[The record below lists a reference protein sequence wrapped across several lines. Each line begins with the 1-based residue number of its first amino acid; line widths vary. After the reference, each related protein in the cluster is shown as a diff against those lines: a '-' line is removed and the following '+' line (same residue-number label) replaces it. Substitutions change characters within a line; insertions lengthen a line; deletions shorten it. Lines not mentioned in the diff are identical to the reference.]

1 MNKDVIYI
9 EPEDDIT
16 DIINKIESSKEKIV
30 ALVPPKKAAILRSIV
45 NIKLIAKSGKNTAK
59 SIVLVTTDPSILKL
73 AASAK
78 LPVTEDLQTAPK
90 IPKLDE
96 IEPVE
101 DELVE
106 EIIEKTDKEGN
117 KEIVI
122 EEEKASEEG
131 EEATEEKG
139 EEENDKNDDE
149 KDKKDDKKS
158 KKAGKKISNIAN
170 PVLKWIVEHKKLCIG
185 CGIGLIV
192 LILVLVWAF
201 GIAPAAIVSVEIRT
215 TKSPFSQNVS
225 FTETMTDENATEGKF
240 YIEQKKLE
248 TKVETK
254 FEATG
259 EKNIGEKAGG
269 ELVIWAFLPITG
281 GTAYVSA
288 GDIFTWGDYAFAAD
302 ADSSISWSGSLPD
315 LRTGYANG
323 DNNSSLTSNGCLIY
337 GRISVTAVAPGAS
350 YNIAASDTGWRAPA
364 RINGAYSDKE
374 MSGGTDK
381 IITIVQQSDIDKALS
396 DLNSDEN
403 NTTKFNKDKLFDE
416 ISDTSFIIE
425 PSYKQTVGEAVS
437 TPKVGEEVKE
447 GAKATLSVVTTD
459 TVYFI
464 DKTKMEEFIKEKAQ
478 LAENYKIYSIEDP
491 FIENFIKVEGG
502 YTGKL
507 KTSYI
512 SGPEVTENDIIEV
525 VKGKGVGSAQHD
537 LSNIA
542 GMGKINITT
551 SYPWVRSIPNDPNK
565 ITVIIDVDVKT
576 EE

>member
-131 EEATEEKG
+131 EEAAEEKG

-215 TKSPFSQNVS
+215 TKSPFSQNVT
-225 FTETMTDENATEGKF
+225 FTETLADENASEGKF

-248 TKVETK
+248 SKVETK

-259 EKNIGEKAGG
+259 QKNVGEKASGEIIVYVYFSAKGTVPIPAGTEFRIGDLAYTADEGADLSWNGNQGSCENNEVIVDGG
-269 ELVIWAFLPITG
+269 ISCLKSGVVAV
-281 GTAYVSA
+281 TAMNPGERYNIDASSA
-288 GDIFTWGDYAFAAD
+288 GW
-302 ADSSISWSGSLPD
+302 SSTA
-315 LRTGYANG
+315 RV
-323 DNNSSLTSNGCLIY
+323 TSY
-337 GRISVTAVAPGAS
+337 T
-350 YNIAASDTGWRAPA
+350 
-364 RINGAYSDKE
+364 DKA
-374 MSGGTDK
+374 MTGGTDK
-381 IITIVQQSDIDKALS
+381 MITIVQQSDIDKAISELS
-396 DLNSDEN
+396 SDNN
-403 NTTKFNKDKLFDE
+403 NTSKINKDKLFDE

>member
-45 NIKLIAKSGKNTAK
+45 NIKLIAKSGKNTSK

-78 LPVTEDLQTAPK
+78 LPVTENLQTAPK

-122 EEEKASEEG
+122 EEEKASEED
-131 EEATEEKG
+131 EETEAKT
-139 EEENDKNDDE
+139 EENDKDD
-149 KDKKDDKKS
+149 DKNKEDNKKS

-185 CGIGLIV
+185 GGIGLVI

-259 EKNIGEKAGG
+259 QKNVGEKASGSVTVVAYFERAG
-269 ELVIWAFLPITG
+269 TAKINAGTTFTLGDLTYIANDDSELTWDGSISSCNNHITHIYDSCELSKTVTVTATEPG
-281 GTAYVSA
+281 AKYNIEPSSAGWSTSAYVSK
-288 GDIFTWGDYAFAAD
+288 
-302 ADSSISWSGSLPD
+302 
-315 LRTGYANG
+315 
-323 DNNSSLTSNGCLIY
+323 
-337 GRISVTAVAPGAS
+337 V
-350 YNIAASDTGWRAPA
+350 
-364 RINGAYSDKE
+364 YSDQA
-374 MSGGTDK
+374 MAGGTDK
-381 IITIVQQSDIDKALS
+381 MITIIQQSDIDKAISELS
-396 DLNSDEN
+396 SDNN
-403 NTTKFNKDKLFDE
+403 NTSKINKDKLFDE

-525 VKGKGVGSAQHD
+525 VKGKGVGTAQHD
-537 LSNIA
+537 LSGIA

>member
-106 EIIEKTDKEGN
+106 ELIEKTDKEGN
-117 KEIVI
+117 KEIVV
-122 EEEKASEEG
+122 EEENTTEEG
-131 EEATEEKG
+131 EEAAEEKG

-225 FTETMTDENATEGKF
+225 FTETMTDENTTEGKF

-259 EKNIGEKAGG
+259 EKNIGEKAKGQM
-269 ELVIWAFLPITG
+269 VVYAYFATK
-281 GTAYVSA
+281 GTV
-288 GDIFTWGDYAFAAD
+288 
-302 ADSSISWSGSLPD
+302 SISTGTEFRLDD
-315 LRTGYANG
+315 LAYTADEGINLTWDG
-323 DNNSSLTSNGCLIY
+323 SLTSCENYKNDNDPVIVDGGISCLKSGIVN
-337 GRISVTAVAPGAS
+337 VTAMNSGEK
-350 YNIAASDTGWRAPA
+350 YNIAASSAGWSNTA
-364 RINGAYSDKE
+364 RVSSYNREA

-381 IITIVQQSDIDKALS
+381 IITIVQQSDIDKAIS
-396 DLNSDEN
+396 ELNSDNN
-403 NTTKFNKDKLFDE
+403 NTSKINKDKLFDE
-416 ISDTSFIIE
+416 IPDTSFIIE

-478 LAENYKIYSIEDP
+478 LAENYKIYNIEDP

-507 KTSYI
+507 KTSFI

-537 LSNIA
+537 LSGIA